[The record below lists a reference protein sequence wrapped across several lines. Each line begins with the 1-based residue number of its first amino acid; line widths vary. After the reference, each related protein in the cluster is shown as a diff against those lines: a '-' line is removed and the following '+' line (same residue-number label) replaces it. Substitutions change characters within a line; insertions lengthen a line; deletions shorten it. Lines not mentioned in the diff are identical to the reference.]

1 MKDEKKPKKGVVVRA
16 DLNLEKWPIFTT
28 RKDASDGRV
37 LKREYTDARGAKVTE
52 KVSIGKATLPD
63 GEVCGPFRATDFKV
77 MCVLL
82 HLWDADGRP
91 TDRAVGFSLYQ
102 LAKILGISP
111 AGDNIAALR
120 ASIMRLKNTPIQ
132 WANSYRVGGK
142 GGRTLK
148 SVSQFN
154 ILSDIGF
161 LTKTENGETTEV
173 ASTFRFNS
181 LILQNIV
188 DLYSKPVLL
197 STIATLKRDVSVILY
212 RHLDLMLAKK
222 DRYERILDKL
232 IDELG
237 LDNDA
242 YPFPSHKKSL
252 IEPAARELTGLP
264 VSTGFIER
272 AEIVPTE
279 SGKDLKLVVI
289 KAATL
294 ITPAGSQ
301 YSETKGPKKK
311 AAGYSSSA
319 QLDRISADHV
329 VQQYIG
335 ALENEE
341 ETKEHM
347 ASWKLKIWEINEE
360 KRLGTKPP
368 EEEIEQKRA
377 EILLALPATEVEWQR
392 HYFGRLLS
400 AEETE
405 AINRIRQKQ
414 LSLFDEKK

>member
-1 MKDEKKPKKGVVVRA
+1 MKDEKKPKKGVIVRA

-28 RKDASDGRV
+28 RKDSSDGRI
-37 LKREYTDARGAKVTE
+37 LKREYTDARGARVTE
-52 KVSIGKATLPD
+52 RVSIGKSTLPD

-91 TDRAVGFSLYQ
+91 TDRAVGFSIYQ

-120 ASIMRLKNTPIQ
+120 SCIMRLKNTPIQ
-132 WANSYRVGGK
+132 WVNSYKVGGK
-142 GGRTLK
+142 GGKTLK

-161 LTKTENGETTEV
+161 LTKTEDGVTAEV
-173 ASTFRFNS
+173 ASTFRFNP

-222 DRYERILDKL
+222 DRYERVLDKL
-232 IDELG
+232 IDDLG

-252 IEPAARELTGLP
+252 IEPAARELRGLP

-279 SGKDLKLVVI
+279 NGKDLKLVVV

-301 YSETKGPKKK
+301 YTDAKDLKKK
-311 AAGYSSSA
+311 MAGYSNTA
-319 QLDRISADHV
+319 RLDRISADHT
-329 VQQYIG
+329 VQQYIS
-335 ALENEE
+335 ALDNEE
-341 ETKEHM
+341 ETKDGIVN
-347 ASWKLKIWEINEE
+347 WKLKVWEVNEE
-360 KRLGTKPP
+360 KRLGTKPL

-377 EILLALPATEVEWQR
+377 EILLALPATEVEWQQ
-392 HYFGRLLS
+392 HYFGRILS
-400 AEETE
+400 AEEIE

-414 LSLFDEKK
+414 LNLFDEKK